1 MSETEEKAK
10 TQSFSAEIG
19 KVLNLMIHSLYTNRD
34 IFLRELVSNASDACE
49 KLQYLAR
56 TDSSLL
62 KEDTELAIR
71 IELDTKARTITV
83 SDNGIGMNEDE
94 LISQLGTIARSGT
107 QAFASQITGNKEKDV
122 ALIGQFGVGFYSLF
136 MVADKVEVFSRKAG
150 EESGW
155 LWTSDGQG
163 EFSVKKS
170 NRQLP
175 RGTSII
181 AHLREGK
188 DFDAYLDRFRIQH
201 IIGTYSDHISF
212 PIYFRDDEDSTVA
225 TLNKGSALWTRPKAE
240 ISEEEYKEF
249 YKHVSHLPDKP
260 WFTMHN
266 KVEGAFEYTT
276 LLYIPSMRPFDLFHP
291 DRMRRVKLYI
301 KRVFITDEGVE
312 LIPPYLRFLR
322 GVVDSQDLPL
332 NISRETL
339 QHSQMVEKIRSGITK
354 RVISELNKKA
364 EKEPDDYAGFWQNF
378 GAVIKEGLCEA
389 LSDKE
394 KILEICRFKSA
405 ASPEKTISM
414 DEYITRMPAEQDA
427 IYYIIGEDVESL
439 RQSPQLE
446 GFLKRGMDVLFFNDH
461 VDSFW
466 VNVVSQYKG
475 KNIISVTKAKLK
487 TNDDEVRKK
496 ADPTPEEAANEQ
508 AIDTLTRLLK
518 EVYGSDEIKE
528 VRTTAKLTDSP
539 VCLAVAEGDMDIR
552 MERFLVENKQ
562 LPSAAAKILEIN
574 PEHKVIKSLAE
585 MALKDGKSE
594 KFTDFAMLLLD
605 QARVLEGQEVRNPA
619 AFARRMTALM
629 QSGM

>member
-1 MSETEEKAK
+1 MDKTAEK
-10 TQSFSAEIG
+10 TQTFSAEIG

-56 TDSSLL
+56 TDGNLL
-62 KEDTELAIR
+62 KDEPELAIR
-71 IELDTKARTITV
+71 IELDAKARTITV
-83 SDNGIGMNEDE
+83 KDSGIGMNEEE

-107 QAFASQITGNKEKDV
+107 QAFAERMTGDKEKDS

-136 MVADKVEVFSRKAG
+136 MVADKVEVLSRKAG
-150 EESGW
+150 EEDGW
-155 LWTSDGQG
+155 LWTSDGKG
-163 EFSVKKS
+163 EFTVKKS

-175 RGTSII
+175 RGTSVIV
-181 AHLREGK
+181 HLREGK
-188 DFDAYLDRFRIQH
+188 DFAPYLDRFRIQH
-201 IIGTYSDHISF
+201 IVSTYSDHISF
-212 PIYFRDDEDSTVA
+212 PIYFHDDEEAAVK
-225 TLNKGSALWTRPKAE
+225 TLNKGSALWVRNK
-240 ISEEEYKEF
+240 SEVSEDEYKEF

-260 WFTMHN
+260 WLTMHN

-339 QHSQMVEKIRSGITK
+339 QHSPMVDKIRAGITK
-354 RVISELNKKA
+354 RVLSELKKKA
-364 EKEPDDYAGFWQNF
+364 DKEPDDYALFWKNF
-378 GAVIKEGLCEA
+378 GPVVKEGLCEA

-394 KILEICRFKSA
+394 KILEVCRFRSAKSPDA
-405 ASPEKTISM
+405 DISVDSYIEKMPPEQ
-414 DEYITRMPAEQDA
+414 EA
-427 IYYIIGEDVESL
+427 IYYIIGEDAESL

-446 GFLKRGMDVLFFNDH
+446 GFVKRGMDVLFFTDH

-466 VNVVSQYKG
+466 VNVANQYKG
-475 KNIISVTKAKLK
+475 KNIISVTKARLK
-487 TNDDEVRKK
+487 SDEDESRKK
-496 ADPTPEEAANEQ
+496 ADVTPEQAAHEQ
-508 AIDTLTRLLK
+508 SLDTLMRLLK
-518 EVYGSDEIKE
+518 EVYGEDEIKE
-528 VRTTAKLTDSP
+528 VRTTAKLTESP
-539 VCLAVAEGDMDIR
+539 VCLAVSEGDMDIR

-574 PEHKVIKSLAE
+574 PEHKIIKA
-585 MALKDGKSE
+585 MADMAASEGKSD

-605 QARVLEGQEVRNPA
+605 QARILEGQEVKNPA

-629 QSGM
+629 QAGF